1 MSAIPSG
8 ETANV
13 RDDAG
18 NVVLSYRSFAS
29 VVGIIATL
37 VAGVV
42 ALAGLAGV
50 LFLLNEHRVGP
61 AAVAFGLSAI
71 FAVLVIM
78 LVPPVNV
85 TIYDGPDPALTIA
98 QQSSVSFPIATYV
111 VTTIEGKTLGRV
123 RKSFF
128 SRFGRNRW

>member
-1 MSAIPSG
+1 MSGIPSG
-8 ETANV
+8 QTANV

-42 ALAGLAGV
+42 ALAGLAGE
-50 LFLLNEHRVGP
+50 LFLLHEHRPGP
-61 AAVAFGLSAI
+61 AAIAFALSAI

-85 TIYDGPDPALTIA
+85 TIL
-98 QQSSVSFPIATYV
+98 
-111 VTTIEGKTLGRV
+111 
-123 RKSFF
+123 
-128 SRFGRNRW
+128 